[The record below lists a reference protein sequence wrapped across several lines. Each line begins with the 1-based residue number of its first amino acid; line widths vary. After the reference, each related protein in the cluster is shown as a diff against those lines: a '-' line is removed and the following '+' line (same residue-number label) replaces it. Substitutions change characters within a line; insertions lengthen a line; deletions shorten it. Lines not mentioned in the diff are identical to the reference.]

1 MTIDFNLIVVFQFFV
16 IVQGLTTAV
25 VLLSS
30 VRQKKQNVW
39 LGLLVAGMTFQVMDA
54 FFSVSGI
61 YRDNNWLY
69 FSPFFYTWGYG
80 AFLFFYIRS
89 VTDPSFSLARRH
101 WQHFAPVAFQ
111 FLFFLAIALQSLG
124 FKTWFWLHIH
134 KPYTRYADYY
144 IGLALTIG
152 YLRCGL
158 IWLPKA
164 DLQLRWLRVFIR
176 ALVVFYIVAAIDPL
190 LNHWY
195 PPAQKPR
202 FYLTQLVLP
211 VFAYWLAIAAYLKA
225 RFRQN
230 ALAKPKTDKVFD
242 DAPQLH
248 KVSEWMR
255 ADKPFLNPDLTLADL
270 ASQTGMTPNALS
282 LCLNAGFGKSFNDFV
297 NAYRIEE
304 VKRRLQAGDTQ
315 KLTLLGIAYESGFNS
330 KTTFN
335 RVFKETT
342 GFSPKDYKN
351 KFQTTLRDD
360 SVEN

>member
-25 VLLSS
+25 LLLSS
-30 VRQKKQNVW
+30 TRRKKQNMW
-39 LGLLVAGMTFQVMDA
+39 MGLLVAGMTLQVIDA

-80 AFLFFYIRS
+80 ALLFFHIRS
-89 VTDPSFSLARRH
+89 ATDPSFSFNRRH
-101 WQHFAPVAFQ
+101 WRHFAPVAFQ
-111 FLFFLAIALQSLG
+111 FLFFSVIALQSLG
-124 FKTWFWLHIH
+124 FKTWFWLNVH
-134 KPYTRYADYY
+134 KPYTRYVDYY
-144 IGLALTIG
+144 IGVALTIG
-152 YLRCGL
+152 YLRYGL

-176 ALVVFYIVAAIDPL
+176 ELIVFYIVAAIDPL
-190 LNHWY
+190 VNHWY
-195 PPAQKPR
+195 PPGQKPR

-211 VFAYWLAIAAYLKA
+211 VFVYWLGITAYVKE

-230 ALAKPKTDKVFD
+230 VIAKPKADKVFD
-242 DAPQLH
+242 DAPQLR

-255 ADKPFLNPDLTLADL
+255 ADKPFLNPDLTLTDL
-270 ASQTGMTPNALS
+270 ANQTGMTPNALS

-297 NAYRIEE
+297 NGYRIEE

-315 KLTLLGIAYESGFNS
+315 RLTLLGIAYESGFNS

-342 GFSPKDYKN
+342 GMSPKAYKN
-351 KFQTTLRDD
+351 MFQNVSWND
-360 SVEN
+360 